1 MSLLTSLLK
10 LFKWN
15 TTDETDLEQE
25 FDIDKAMNDNWDK
38 LDDFAERVNDAV
50 IEIQDDI
57 EEIQNK
63 NTEQDETIN
72 TINESI
78 SSIQAKDEAQ
88 DTEIDKQSDLIQKLK
103 DNCINVTTEEA
114 TSLQVQDAST
124 VPAKLEVR
132 GNCRQETREG
142 YNLWDY
148 LNVVKASVGGL
159 TIDKDYENGYIT
171 VNGTPNNNYVNLCSS
186 VYIDDL
192 LEDGQ
197 TYTLWQE
204 IYADSNTRG
213 VYLQLMED
221 TPGGGTNYYYSR
233 DGAVTVTIDKEK
245 FLYRIVLQT
254 SSVDG
259 TGTLTNYR
267 NRYMLYKGTDEKSYE
282 LPGASPSLDYPSEV
296 RAVGDNGSVEIKKI
310 TENVIDLSK
319 SVALYNTEITEI
331 DKENGIIKVH
341 RTNTQDPSIQ
351 IFCNLPAGQYTMLH
365 NSHNFGQVS
374 VYGKNKI
381 VDIGSEKY
389 KIFNATENITDIR
402 IYSGS
407 ELPTDYEI
415 NFSDIILVM
424 GNVARE
430 DIKYVKYQESSYILD
445 IQKQML
451 QGDYFIKEADGWKE
465 VHCWEKVVLTG
476 NENSWSWNT
485 DNFQRVS
492 INVANGL
499 NNPSRQMIY
508 SNNFIY
514 GASGNNVGIGFLY
527 ASRLYL
533 YYPENITSL
542 EDWKALLQEK
552 YNSGNPVYVYYPLAT
567 STKLACTEAQSNILD
582 QLNEL
587 ELFKGTNN
595 IITTEGLAL
604 MQMQYIADTETYIDN
619 RIDEKLANI
628 NQQILKIAGG
638 N

>member
-1 MSLLTSLLK
+1 MSLLTPFLK
-10 LFKWN
+10 LFKWD
-15 TTDETDLEQE
+15 TTNEIDLESE
-25 FDIDKAMNDNWDK
+25 FNIDKSMNENWDK
-38 LDDFAERVNDAV
+38 LDTKAQEHENK
-50 IEIQDDI
+50 ILDI
-57 EEIQNK
+57 ENNIEDIQTK
-63 NTEQDETIN
+63 DTEQD
-72 TINESI
+72 
-78 SSIQAKDEAQ
+78 K
-88 DTEIDKQSDLIQKLK
+88 LIQKLK
-103 DNCINVTTEEA
+103 DNCINVTTDEA

-124 VPAKLEVR
+124 LPTKLDVR
-132 GNCRQETREG
+132 GNHSQETREG

-148 LNVVKASVGGL
+148 LNVVKASAGGL
-159 TIDKDYENGYIT
+159 TIEKDYENGYIT
-171 VNGTPNNNYVNLCSS
+171 VNGTPNANYIYISS
-186 VYIDDL
+186 SIIITDM

-197 TYTLWQE
+197 RYTLWQE
-204 IYADSNTRG
+204 VYASEGITDGIYMQVTRTADN
-213 VYLQLMED
+213 EE
-221 TPGGGTNYYYSR
+221 NIKYYSR
-233 DGAVTVTIDKEK
+233 NNLATFKVDKSNNAS
-245 FLYRIVLQT
+245 YSITLQT

-319 SVALYNTEITEI
+319 AVARYNTKISEI

-341 RTNTQDPSIQ
+341 RTNTQDPSIE
-351 IFCNLPAGQYTMLH
+351 INCNLPVGQYSLLH
-365 NSHNFGQVS
+365 NSHNFGQISLKCGGTNEERVE
-374 VYGKNKI
+374 
-381 VDIGSEKY
+381 DIGSEKY
-389 KIFNATENITDIR
+389 KTFYAEKGITKLV

-445 IQKQML
+445 IQQPML
-451 QGDYFIKEADGWKE
+451 SGDYFVKEADGWKE
-465 VHCWEKVVLTG
+465 VHTWNKVVLTG

-485 DNFQRVS
+485 DNLQRVS

-499 NNPSRQMIY
+499 NNQSRQMIY

-567 STKLACTEAQSNILD
+567 PTKLACTEAQSNVLD

-595 IITTEGLAL
+595 IYTEQDLAL
-604 MQMQYIADTETYIDN
+604 LQLDYTADTKMYIDN
-619 RIDEKLANI
+619 
-628 NQQILKIAGG
+628 KIA
-638 N
+638 NTNAQVLNM

>member
-1 MSLLTSLLK
+1 MSLLTPFLK
-10 LFKWN
+10 LFKWD
-15 TTDETDLEQE
+15 TTNEIDLESE
-25 FDIDKAMNDNWDK
+25 FNIDKSMNENWDK
-38 LDDFAERVNDAV
+38 LDTKAQEHENK
-50 IEIQDDI
+50 ILDI
-57 EEIQNK
+57 ENNIEDIQTK
-63 NTEQDETIN
+63 DTEQD
-72 TINESI
+72 
-78 SSIQAKDEAQ
+78 K
-88 DTEIDKQSDLIQKLK
+88 LIQKLK
-103 DNCINVTTEEA
+103 DNCINVTTDEA

-124 VPAKLEVR
+124 LPAKLDVR
-132 GNCRQETREG
+132 GNHSQETREG

-148 LNVVKASVGGL
+148 LNVVKASAGGL
-159 TIDKDYENGYIT
+159 TIEKDYENGYIT
-171 VNGTPNNNYVNLCSS
+171 VNGTPNANYIYISS
-186 VYIDDL
+186 SIIITDM

-197 TYTLWQE
+197 RYTLWQE
-204 IYADSNTRG
+204 VYASEGITDGIYMQVTRTADN
-213 VYLQLMED
+213 EE
-221 TPGGGTNYYYSR
+221 NIKYYSR
-233 DGAVTVTIDKEK
+233 NNLATFKVDKSNNAS
-245 FLYRIVLQT
+245 YSITLQT

-319 SVALYNTEITEI
+319 AVARYNTKISEI

-341 RTNTQDPSIQ
+341 RTNTQDPSIE
-351 IFCNLPAGQYTMLH
+351 INCNLPVGQYSLLH
-365 NSHNFGQVS
+365 NSHNFGQISLKCGGTNEERVE
-374 VYGKNKI
+374 
-381 VDIGSEKY
+381 DIGSEKY
-389 KIFNATENITDIR
+389 KTFYAEKGITKLV

-445 IQKQML
+445 IQQPML
-451 QGDYFIKEADGWKE
+451 SGDYFVKEADGWKE
-465 VHCWEKVVLTG
+465 VHTWNKVVLTG

-485 DNFQRVS
+485 DNLQRVS

-499 NNPSRQMIY
+499 NNQSRQMIY

-567 STKLACTEAQSNILD
+567 PTKLACTEAQSNVLD

-595 IITTEGLAL
+595 IYTEQDLAL
-604 MQMQYIADTETYIDN
+604 LQLDYTADTKMYIDN
-619 RIDEKLANI
+619 
-628 NQQILKIAGG
+628 KIANLKEQVNTTNELLSTTGTSAMLLD
-638 N
+638 NLQNDLESEVM